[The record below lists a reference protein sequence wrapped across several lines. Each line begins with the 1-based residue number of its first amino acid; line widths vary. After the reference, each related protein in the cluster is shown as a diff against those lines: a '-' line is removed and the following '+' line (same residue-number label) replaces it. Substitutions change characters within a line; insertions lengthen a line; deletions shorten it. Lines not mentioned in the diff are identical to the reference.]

1 MFIDR
6 TKAKK
11 AFDDYVNN
19 YNSDDGKIK
28 LKIKHT
34 YNVCKICMEIA
45 ESLHLSKEDTD
56 IAYILGLLH
65 DIGRFEQVKRYGTFN
80 DAKSINHAMLGV
92 EILFKE
98 GKIRDFIDDDSE
110 DELIKSAIT
119 YHNMYEIPKGI
130 SKRTEMFSKII
141 RDADKID
148 IFRVNIEDPAID
160 VYGSHKDEIINSKV
174 TDEVLESFKKLET
187 VPRVYKKTAVDNVVC
202 HIAYVFGI
210 YFDESIEIIIRQGYL
225 KKLTEFRSNIDITNN
240 QFNDIREVVNSFIK
254 SRLC

>member
-6 TKAKK
+6 TKVKK
-11 AFDDYVNN
+11 VFDDYVNN

-34 YNVCKICMEIA
+34 YNVCKICVEIA
-45 ESLHLSKEDTD
+45 QSLHLSKEDIE
-56 IAYILGLLH
+56 IAYLLGLLH

-92 EILFKE
+92 QILFDQ

-110 DELIKSAIT
+110 DELIKNAIS
-119 YHNMYEIPKGI
+119 YHNMYEIPKEI
-130 SKRTEMFSKII
+130 PERTAMFSKLL

-148 IFRVNIEDPAID
+148 IFRVNVEDPAID
-160 VYGSHKDEIINSKV
+160 VYGSPKEEIINSKV
-174 TDEVLESFKKLET
+174 TEEVLESFKRIET
-187 VPRVYKKTAVDNVVC
+187 VPRIYKKTAVDNVVC